1 MALSHGPTN
10 RNLSESRGMKLANRV
25 TGRAAALGLLVI
37 AGLVV
42 KPVAMQRGPGALPQV
57 VNVNG
62 YPAMAGEVLVK
73 YRRSLGADE
82 RGQLDQQTD
91 ADRNDAIGSVG
102 VRRIHSRSRD
112 TSALLAFLRNHPDVA
127 YAEPN
132 YIVQADAL
140 PNDTSFGILWGL
152 RNFGQVVGTP
162 GTPGAD
168 IQTPLAWDVSTGSA
182 ANVVAV
188 IDTGIKYTHPDLAA
202 NVWSAPTSFTV
213 VIGGQ
218 TITCAAGTHGFNA
231 IKKTC
236 DPLDDNGHGTHVSGT
251 IGAVGNN
258 SRGVVGVNWT
268 TSIMASKAF
277 NASGTGT
284 LADAIN
290 AIEFV
295 LQAAAATGANVR
307 VLSNSWSS
315 GGFSQALLDEINKA
329 NANNMLFVASA
340 GNNAVNID
348 LSPQYP
354 ASYTAPNIIAVAS
367 TDNTDTLA
375 SGAGGSNYGASSVH
389 LAAPG
394 VNILSTY
401 LEDIGI
407 PYQYLSGTSMAVPHV
422 SGAAALVLS
431 RCALSTAALKN
442 NLLASVDP
450 IPLLTGRVATGGRL
464 NVNTAIRA
472 CMPNFA
478 MSATP
483 AARTDAAGASSSYT
497 TTVTPSGGFTGTV
510 TFSVSGLPSGA
521 TASFSPSSVTTS
533 GSSTMTVTTST
544 TTPAGS
550 FPLMIIGTS
559 GSLIH
564 TVPVTLTVSGLTTT
578 TNVASNN
585 NPSTFG
591 AGVTF
596 TATVAGSGVPTGA
609 VTFMDGTTTLGSALL
624 NVSGQATLTTSVLA
638 AGTHSITA
646 VYGADSTFN
655 GSTSP
660 ALSQVVN
667 PAVLTVTADNASRN
681 YGDPNPTFTASYSGF
696 KNGETLATSGVTG
709 SPSLTTFATGTS
721 AVGSYAI
728 TAAAATLASSHYTF
742 ALDRRSV

>member
-218 TITCAAGTHGFNA
+218 TITGPAGSHGFNA
-231 IKKTC
+231 ILKPC
-236 DPLDDNGHGTHVSGT
+236 DPDDDNGHGTHVSGT

-258 SRGVVGVNWT
+258 SRGIAGVNWT
-268 TSIMASKAF
+268 TRIMASKFLDA
-277 NASGTGT
+277 NGTGT
-284 LADAIN
+284 TADAIN

-295 LQAAAATGANVR
+295 IQAAAATGASVR
-307 VLSNSWSS
+307 VLSNSWST

-329 NANNMLFVASA
+329 NTKDMLFVASA
-340 GNNAVNID
+340 GNNGANNDTV
-348 LSPQYP
+348 PRYP
-354 ASYTAPNIIAVAS
+354 ASYNAPNVIAVAS
-367 TDNTDTLA
+367 TNNRDTLA
-375 SGAGGSNYGASSVH
+375 GDSNYGPSSVH

-394 VNILSTY
+394 VNILSTVPGD
-401 LEDIGI
+401 L
-407 PYQYLSGTSMAVPHV
+407 YQYLSGTSMAVPHV

-431 RCALSTAALKN
+431 RCGLNTAALKN

-450 IPLLTGRVATGGRL
+450 IPLLNGLVATGGRL

-472 CMPNFA
+472 CVPNFSMA
-478 MSATP
+478 VTP
-483 AARTDAAGASSSYT
+483 ATQADTAGASTSYT
-497 TTVTPSGGFTGTV
+497 LNVTPSGGFAGTV
-510 TFSVSGLPSGA
+510 ALTVSGLPSGV
-521 TASFSPSSVTTS
+521 TASFTPPSVTTP
-533 GSSTMTVTTST
+533 GSSTMTVTSSP
-544 TTPAGS
+544 TTPTGTY
-550 FPLMIIGTS
+550 PLTITGTS

-564 TVPVTLTVSGLTTT
+564 TISVTLTVTGTTTT
-578 TNVASNN
+578 TNVAPNN

-596 TATVAGSGVPTGA
+596 TATVSGSGVPTGA
-609 VTFMDGTTTLGSALL
+609 VTFMDGTTTLGSASL
-624 NVSGQATLTTSVLA
+624 NASGQATLTTSLLA

-646 VYGADSTFN
+646 VYGGDSSFN

-660 ALSQVVN
+660 VLSQVVN
-667 PAVLTVTADNASRN
+667 PAVLAGAAN
-681 YGDPNPTFTASYSGF
+681 NPA
-696 KNGETLATSGVTG
+696 
-709 SPSLTTFATGTS
+709 
-721 AVGSYAI
+721 
-728 TAAAATLASSHYTF
+728 
-742 ALDRRSV
+742 